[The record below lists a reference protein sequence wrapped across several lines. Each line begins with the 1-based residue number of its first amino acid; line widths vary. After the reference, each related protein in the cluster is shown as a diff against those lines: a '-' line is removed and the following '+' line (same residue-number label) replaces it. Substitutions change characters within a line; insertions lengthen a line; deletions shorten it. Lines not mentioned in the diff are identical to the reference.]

1 LTVDKLATEYEKS
14 DAYQKSEKKY
24 IAKAL
29 VDTNLY
35 ILFKNGVPTKIS
47 HNKKI
52 IGKCELNPKINDR
65 YKIFNIYYQAE
76 MFKNF
81 VNFAQDFILGI
92 NYKYSNTTSYII
104 YDFNLNTIA
113 DFTNYNEW

>member
-1 LTVDKLATEYEKS
+1 
-14 DAYQKSEKKY
+14 
-24 IAKAL
+24 
-29 VDTNLY
+29 
-35 ILFKNGVPTKIS
+35 
-47 HNKKI
+47 
-52 IGKCELNPKINDR
+52 
-65 YKIFNIYYQAE
+65 